1 MPEMIPVPGQVLGS
15 DIESHADA
23 LASSAERLAELLT
36 AFSREPRRSLDAIAV
51 FRGLSRSAEWIAAA
65 ADELLRQEWIEL
77 DADADPEAALAWNT
91 ALDGLRLASG
101 TFEWVADGWI

>member
-1 MPEMIPVPGQVLGS
+1 MTDPNETANLAGQ
-15 DIESHADA
+15 IESHADA
-23 LASSAERLAELLT
+23 LAASAERLAELLT
-36 AFSREPRRSLDAIAV
+36 AFSREPRRSLDAIVV